1 MRFDQRLPPFETFKS
16 HGLGRNTPPAGE
28 ADTCYLG
35 CPYLLNKIWSL
46 NQTWDLVW
54 KRRDCLTSLLG
65 RSQQRPRSICTLRNL
80 SAKGL
85 KTNVSLRLWLRVGL
99 ASRDSSS
106 SALPLHRSKTAYYDI
121 LQVSP
126 SATQAQI
133 KTAYYKQSFIYH
145 PDRNGGSEAAAE
157 RFTEIG
163 EAYSVLGSIT
173 LRRKYDRG
181 ILTRADLQGSGTP
194 FAEEARAPGTT
205 PVFDFDAFY
214 EAHYGDQLRRE
225 REIRWRREQL
235 QRQQKEGFRKW
246 KLGKLTEL
254 SVAVLLAL
262 GMGIIITTLNL
273 KSGV

>member
-1 MRFDQRLPPFETFKS
+1 MFPCGFGS
-16 HGLGRNTPPAGE
+16 G
-28 ADTCYLG
+28 
-35 CPYLLNKIWSL
+35 
-46 NQTWDLVW
+46 
-54 KRRDCLTSLLG
+54 
-65 RSQQRPRSICTLRNL
+65 
-80 SAKGL
+80 
-85 KTNVSLRLWLRVGL
+85 
-99 ASRDSSS
+99 
-106 SALPLHRSKTAYYDI
+106 
-121 LQVSP
+121 
-126 SATQAQI
+126 
-133 KTAYYKQSFIYH
+133 
-145 PDRNGGSEAAAE
+145 NGGSEAAAE

-205 PVFDFDAFY
+205 ATRREKARRSSVTGAGRKPVFDFDAFY

-262 GMGIIITTLNL
+262 GMGIIISIHT
-273 KSGV
+273 GH